1 MARLIVKSP
10 YISGK
15 KSRPDGYMKY
25 IATRDRVELL
35 PKTTSATGQHLRYIA
50 TRPRAERLG
59 IHGLFGVES
68 PVDLPGA
75 MAQLEQYPGR
85 VWTHIFSLKRSDA
98 KRLGYDNA
106 TAWRNLLLS
115 QQGKIAAAMK
125 IPLDNFRWYAAY
137 HDEGEHPHVHMMAWS
152 ADPSQGYL
160 NRDGIRSIKSTLTNQ
175 IFRQELY
182 SIYQEKSQSRDELV
196 RESRKALQRLAE
208 QLTCT
213 IADHPALEIQ
223 LAELARRLE
232 TVKGKKVYGYLPKD
246 LKGLVD
252 QAVDS
257 LCDISEVRDC
267 YDRWL
272 SLQKQVESYY
282 HDQPAQRLPLSRQ
295 KELKAIKNA
304 VIQQAEAIRLDE
316 LTFEDGDFIGWD
328 ELQIPLDTSPDCRYL
343 WHIITGRE
351 ETLEAKDD
359 AIREMEKLANIGDP
373 NAQYRMGQ
381 LYRDGNLV
389 IPDGIVS
396 GSWFVKAAEQGH
408 TAAQYALGKLCFSRD
423 AEVYDPAQGIHWL
436 EQAAQGGL
444 LCAAYRL
451 GREYLRGKFV
461 QKDIPKA
468 VDFFRQAA
476 DGSNPYA
483 QYMLGKLCLMGKGV
497 PEDREQAHYW
507 LTQSAQQGNG
517 YAQYFLDRWDNLQP
531 PSIMLAGTRLLRQ
544 LGRIFRENSLP
555 PSLSGAMELD
565 RKRIQ
570 KLREKA
576 RAIGRKYSPTM
587 QM

>member
-35 PKTTSATGQHLRYIA
+35 PKTASTMGQHLRYIA
-50 TRPRAERLG
+50 TRPRAERVG
-59 IHGLFGVES
+59 THGLFGVES
-68 PVDLPGA
+68 PVDLAGA

-408 TAAQYALGKLCFSRD
+408 TAAQYAL
-423 AEVYDPAQGIHWL
+423 
-436 EQAAQGGL
+436 
-444 LCAAYRL
+444 
-451 GREYLRGKFV
+451 
-461 QKDIPKA
+461 
-468 VDFFRQAA
+468 
-476 DGSNPYA
+476 
-483 QYMLGKLCLMGKGV
+483 
-497 PEDREQAHYW
+497 
-507 LTQSAQQGNG
+507 
-517 YAQYFLDRWDNLQP
+517 
-531 PSIMLAGTRLLRQ
+531 
-544 LGRIFRENSLP
+544 
-555 PSLSGAMELD
+555 
-565 RKRIQ
+565 
-570 KLREKA
+570 
-576 RAIGRKYSPTM
+576 
-587 QM
+587 

>member
-1 MARLIVKSP
+1 
-10 YISGK
+10 
-15 KSRPDGYMKY
+15 MKY

-35 PKTTSATGQHLRYIA
+35 PKTASTMGQHLRYIA
-50 TRPRAERLG
+50 TRPRAERVG
-59 IHGLFGVES
+59 THGLFGVES
-68 PVDLPGA
+68 PVDLAGA

-125 IPLDNFRWYAAY
+125 IPLDNFRWYAAF

>member
-35 PKTTSATGQHLRYIA
+35 PKTASTMGQHLRYIA
-50 TRPRAERLG
+50 TRPRAERVG
-59 IHGLFGVES
+59 THGLFGVES
-68 PVDLPGA
+68 PVDLAGA

-160 NRDGIRSIKSTLTNQ
+160 NRDGIRSIKSALTNQ

>member
-451 GREYLRGKFV
+451 GREYLRGNFV

-517 YAQYFLDRWDNLQP
+517 YAHDELPL
-531 PSIMLAGTRLLRQ
+531 MLTVADVADV
-544 LGRIFRENSLP
+544 LG
-555 PSLSGAMELD
+555 
-565 RKRIQ
+565 
-570 KLREKA
+570 
-576 RAIGRKYSPTM
+576 IGLAHT
-587 QM
+587 

>member
-15 KSRPDGYMKY
+15 KSRLDGYMRY

-35 PKTTSATGQHLRYIA
+35 PETTSATGQHLRYIA
-50 TRPRAERLG
+50 TRPRAERVG
-59 IHGLFGVES
+59 VHGLFGVES
-68 PVDLPGA
+68 PVDLPGT

-106 TAWRNLLLS
+106 AAWRNLLLA

-196 RESRKALQRLAE
+196 LESRKALQRLAE

-213 IADHPALEIQ
+213 LADHPALEIQ

-232 TVKGKKVYGYLPKD
+232 TVKGKKVYGYLSKD

-252 QAVDS
+252 QAVDG
-257 LCDISEVRDC
+257 LCDIPVVQEC
-267 YDRWL
+267 YNRWL
-272 SLQKQVESYY
+272 SLQEQVESYY

-304 VIQQAEAIRLDE
+304 VIQQAEAIRLGE
-316 LTFEDGDFIGWD
+316 ISFEDSDFTGRD
-328 ELQIPLDTSPDCRYL
+328 EPQTSLDTSSDCRYL
-343 WHIITGRE
+343 WHIINGEE
-351 ETLEAKDD
+351 ETLEVKDN
-359 AIREMEKLANIGDP
+359 AVREMEKLANAGDA
-373 NAQYRMGQ
+373 NARYRMGQ
-381 LYRDGNLV
+381 LYRNGGLV
-389 IPDGIVS
+389 IPDGVVAYD
-396 GSWFVKAAEQGH
+396 WFVKAAEQGH

-423 AEVYDPAQGIHWL
+423 TEVYDPAQGIHWL
-436 EQAAQGGL
+436 EQAAQGGSL
-444 LCAAYRL
+444 YAAYRL

-507 LTQSAQQGNG
+507 FIQSARQGND

-555 PSLSGAMELD
+555 PSLPGAMELD

-576 RAIGRKYSPTM
+576 QAIGRKYSPTM

>member
-35 PKTTSATGQHLRYIA
+35 PETCSATGQHLRYIA
-50 TRPRAERLG
+50 TRPRAERVG
-59 IHGLFGVES
+59 AHGLFGVES
-68 PVDLPGA
+68 PVDLSDA

-85 VWTHIFSLKRSDA
+85 VWIHIFSLKRNDA

-106 TAWRNLLLS
+106 AAWRNLLLS
-115 QQGKIAAAMK
+115 MQGKIAAAMN
-125 IPLDNFRWYAAY
+125 IPLDNFRWYAAF

-160 NRDGIRSIKSTLTNQ
+160 NKDGIRSIKSALTNQ

-182 SIYQEKSQSRDELV
+182 SIYEQKAQSRNELV
-196 RESRKALQRLAE
+196 QESRKALQMLAE
-208 QLTCT
+208 QLTNA
-213 IADHPALEIQ
+213 IVDHPALEIQ
-223 LAELARRLE
+223 LQELAQRLK

-246 LKGLVD
+246 LKYLVD
-252 QAVDS
+252 NTVDS
-257 LCDISEVRDC
+257 LCELTAVRDC

-272 SLQKQVESYY
+272 SLQEQVESYY
-282 HDQPAQRLPLSRQ
+282 HDRPIQRLPLSKQ

-304 VIQQAEAIRLDE
+304 VIQQAEAIRLGE
-316 LTFEDGDFIGWD
+316 ISFEDSDFIWRD
-328 ELQIPLDTSPDCRYL
+328 ESQMLPDTSSDYGYLWYIITSPD
-343 WHIITGRE
+343 
-351 ETLEAKDD
+351 ETLETKDN
-359 AIREMEKLANIGDP
+359 AVREMAKLADAGDP
-373 NAQYRMGQ
+373 NTQYRMGQ
-381 LYRDGNLV
+381 LYRNGGLL
-389 IPDGIVS
+389 IPDGVVAYD
-396 GSWFVKAAEQGH
+396 WFARAAEQGH
-408 TAAQYALGKLCFSRD
+408 VAAQYALGKLCLSRD
-423 AEVYDPAQGIHWL
+423 AEVHDPAQGMHWL
-436 EQAAQGGL
+436 EQAAQSGSVH
-444 LCAAYRL
+444 AVYRL

-468 VDFFRQAA
+468 VDLFQQAA
-476 DGSNPYA
+476 NSGNPYA

-507 LTQSAQQGNG
+507 FTQSAQQGNS
-517 YAQYFLDRWDNLQP
+517 YAQYFLERWDSLRS

-544 LGRIFRENSLP
+544 LGRIFQDNSLP
-555 PSLSGAMELD
+555 SSLPGTMKLD
-565 RKRIQ
+565 HKRIRQ
-570 KLREKA
+570 LREKA
-576 RAIGRKYSPTM
+576 QAAGRKYSPMM

>member
-1 MARLIVKSP
+1 
-10 YISGK
+10 
-15 KSRPDGYMKY
+15 MKY

-35 PKTTSATGQHLRYIA
+35 PKTASTMGQHLRYIA
-50 TRPRAERLG
+50 TRPRAERVG
-59 IHGLFGVES
+59 THGLFGVES
-68 PVDLPGA
+68 PVDLAGA

-423 AEVYDPAQGIHWL
+423 AEVYDPAQGIYWL

>member
-35 PKTTSATGQHLRYIA
+35 PKTASTMGQHLRYIA
-50 TRPRAERLG
+50 TRPRAERVG
-59 IHGLFGVES
+59 THGLFGVES
-68 PVDLPGA
+68 PVDLAGA

-436 EQAAQGGL
+436 EQAAQGGW

>member
-35 PKTTSATGQHLRYIA
+35 PKTASTMGQHLRYIA
-50 TRPRAERLG
+50 TRPRAERVG
-59 IHGLFGVES
+59 THGLFGVES
-68 PVDLPGA
+68 PVDLAGA

>member
-1 MARLIVKSP
+1 
-10 YISGK
+10 
-15 KSRPDGYMKY
+15 MKY

-35 PKTTSATGQHLRYIA
+35 PKTASTMGQHLRYIA
-50 TRPRAERLG
+50 TRPRAERVG
-59 IHGLFGVES
+59 THGLFGVES
-68 PVDLPGA
+68 PVDLAGA

>member
-1 MARLIVKSP
+1 MNIP
-10 YISGK
+10 
-15 KSRPDGYMKY
+15 P
-25 IATRDRVELL
+25 
-35 PKTTSATGQHLRYIA
+35 
-50 TRPRAERLG
+50 
-59 IHGLFGVES
+59 
-68 PVDLPGA
+68 
-75 MAQLEQYPGR
+75 
-85 VWTHIFSLKRSDA
+85 SD
-98 KRLGYDNA
+98 
-106 TAWRNLLLS
+106 
-115 QQGKIAAAMK
+115 
-125 IPLDNFRWYAAY
+125 FRWYAAF

-196 RESRKALQRLAE
+196 LESRKALQRLAE

-213 IADHPALEIQ
+213 LADHPALEIQ

-232 TVKGKKVYGYLPKD
+232 TVKGKKVYGYLSKD

-252 QAVDS
+252 QAVDG
-257 LCDISEVRDC
+257 LCDIPVVQEC
-267 YDRWL
+267 YNRWL
-272 SLQKQVESYY
+272 SLQEQVESYY

-304 VIQQAEAIRLDE
+304 VIQQAEAIRLGE
-316 LTFEDGDFIGWD
+316 ISFEDSDFTGRD
-328 ELQIPLDTSPDCRYL
+328 EPQTSLDTSSDCRYL
-343 WHIITGRE
+343 WHIINGEE
-351 ETLEAKDD
+351 ETLEVKDN
-359 AIREMEKLANIGDP
+359 AVREMEKLANAGDA
-373 NAQYRMGQ
+373 NARYRMGQ
-381 LYRDGNLV
+381 LYRNGGLV
-389 IPDGIVS
+389 IPDGVVAHD
-396 GSWFVKAAEQGH
+396 WFAKAAERGH
-408 TAAQYALGKLCFSRD
+408 VAAQYALGKLCFSQD

-436 EQAAQGGL
+436 EQAAQGGSL
-444 LCAAYRL
+444 YAAYRL

-476 DGSNPYA
+476 DGGNPYA
-483 QYMLGKLCLMGKGV
+483 KYMLGKLYLMGKGV
-497 PEDREQAHYW
+497 PEDREQAHDW
-507 LTQSAQQGNG
+507 FAQSAQQGNE

-544 LGRIFRENSLP
+544 LGCIFRENSLP
-555 PSLSGAMELD
+555 PSLPGAMELD

-576 RAIGRKYSPTM
+576 QATGRKYSPTM

>member
-35 PKTTSATGQHLRYIA
+35 PKTASTMGQHLRYIA
-50 TRPRAERLG
+50 TRPRAERVG
-59 IHGLFGVES
+59 THGLFGVES
-68 PVDLPGA
+68 PVDLAGA

-328 ELQIPLDTSPDCRYL
+328 ELQIPLDTSLDCRYL
-343 WHIITGRE
+343 WHIITSRE

>member
-35 PKTTSATGQHLRYIA
+35 PKTASTMGQHLRYIA
-50 TRPRAERLG
+50 TRPRAERVG
-59 IHGLFGVES
+59 THGLFGVES
-68 PVDLPGA
+68 PVDLAGA

-517 YAQYFLDRWDNLQP
+517 YAQYFMDRWDNLQP

>member
-35 PKTTSATGQHLRYIA
+35 PKTASTMGQHLRYIA
-50 TRPRAERLG
+50 TRPRAERVG
-59 IHGLFGVES
+59 THGLFGVES
-68 PVDLPGA
+68 PVDLAGA

-476 DGSNPYA
+476 DGRNPYA

-517 YAQYFLDRWDNLQP
+517 YAQYFLDRWDNLHP
-531 PSIMLAGTRLLRQ
+531 PSIVLAGTRLLRQ
-544 LGRIFRENSLP
+544 LGRIFQENSLP
-555 PSLSGAMELD
+555 PSLPGAMELD

>member
-1 MARLIVKSP
+1 
-10 YISGK
+10 
-15 KSRPDGYMKY
+15 MKY

-35 PKTTSATGQHLRYIA
+35 PKTASTMGQHLRYIA
-50 TRPRAERLG
+50 TRPRAERVG
-59 IHGLFGVES
+59 THGLFGVES
-68 PVDLPGA
+68 PVDLAGA

-507 LTQSAQQGNG
+507 LTQSAQQGNR